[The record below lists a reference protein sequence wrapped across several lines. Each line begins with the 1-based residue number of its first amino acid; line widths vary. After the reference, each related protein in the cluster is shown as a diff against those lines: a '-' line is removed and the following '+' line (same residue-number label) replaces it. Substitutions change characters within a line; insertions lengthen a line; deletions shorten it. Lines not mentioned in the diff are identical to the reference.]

1 MLLKTLT
8 RATLNFRKYFIGL
21 QQNMLLQKRK
31 FWGVI
36 KPFSSTKC
44 LEKKYTEEAY
54 YEIFTEKP
62 LLWKTSFLTKKN
74 KKQRNK
80 CVFLWKKCIEEYF
93 QKVTKNGIVLKKTFG
108 ILSSLFLLNKS
119 SSSQNDIVLIANCKV
134 DFEGNALGR
143 TFNHFVKNVSNRVI

>member
-1 MLLKTLT
+1 M
-8 RATLNFRKYFIGL
+8 FRKEVHRRS
-21 QQNMLLQKRK
+21 LLRNLYRK
-31 FWGVI
+31 T
-36 KPFSSTKC
+36 PS
-44 LEKKYTEEAY
+44 LENERPY
-54 YEIFTEKP
+54 
-62 LLWKTSFLTKKN
+62 KKN

-93 QKVTKNGIVLKKTFG
+93 QKVTKNGIALKKTFG